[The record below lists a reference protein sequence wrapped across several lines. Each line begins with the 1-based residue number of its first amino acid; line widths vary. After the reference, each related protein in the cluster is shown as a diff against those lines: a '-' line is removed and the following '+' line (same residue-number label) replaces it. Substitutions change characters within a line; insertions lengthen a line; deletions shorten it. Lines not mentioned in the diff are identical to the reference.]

1 VFDIGFGEFLLLG
14 IVGLVIL
21 GPDKLPQYA
30 AQAARFIRQ
39 LRSQVSEARS
49 SIVEAAAIDKDT
61 LKDLKDLDPRRILDE
76 KPSSTPRATS
86 VIDPDTT

>member
-1 VFDIGFGEFLLLG
+1 MFDIGFGEFLLLG

-39 LRSQVSEARS
+39 LRSQVSEARTS
-49 SIVEAAAIDKDT
+49 LVEAAAIDKDT

-76 KPSSTPRATS
+76 KPTTTSRSSS

>member
-1 VFDIGFGEFLLLG
+1 MFDIGFGELLLLG

-39 LRSQVSEARS
+39 IRTQVSDARS
-49 SIVEAAAIDKDT
+49 SIVEAAAIDSDT
-61 LKDLKDLDPRRILDE
+61 LRDLKDLDPRRILDGDVT
-76 KPSSTPRATS
+76 KPTKSSS

>member
-1 VFDIGFGEFLLLG
+1 MFDIGFGEFLLLG

-86 VIDPDTT
+86 AIDPDTT

>member
-1 VFDIGFGEFLLLG
+1 MFDIGFGEFLLLG

-76 KPSSTPRATS
+76 KPSSTPRTTS

>member
-1 VFDIGFGEFLLLG
+1 MFDIGFGEFLLLG

-76 KPSSTPRATS
+76 KSATTPRSSS

>member
-1 VFDIGFGEFLLLG
+1 MFDIGFGELLLLG

-39 LRSQVSEARS
+39 IRTQVSDARS
-49 SIVEAAAIDKDT
+49 SIVEAAAIDADT
-61 LKDLKDLDPRRILDE
+61 LRDLKDLDPRRILDGE
-76 KPSSTPRATS
+76 TTKPTKSSS

>member
-1 VFDIGFGEFLLLG
+1 MFDIGFGELLLLG

-39 LRSQVSEARS
+39 IRTQVSDARS
-49 SIVEAAAIDKDT
+49 SIVEAAAIDSDT
-61 LKDLKDLDPRRILDE
+61 LRDLKDLDPRRILDGE
-76 KPSSTPRATS
+76 ITKPTKSSS

>member
-1 VFDIGFGEFLLLG
+1 MFDIGFGEFLLLG

-76 KPSSTPRATS
+76 NPATTPRSSS

>member
-1 VFDIGFGEFLLLG
+1 MFDIGFGEFLLLG

>member
-1 VFDIGFGEFLLLG
+1 MFDIGFGELLLLG
-14 IVGLVIL
+14 VVGLVIL

-39 LRSQVSEARS
+39 IRTQVSDARS
-49 SIVEAAAIDKDT
+49 SIVEAAAIDTET
-61 LKDLKDLDPRRILDE
+61 LKDLKDLDPRRILDPDTS
-76 KPSSTPRATS
+76 KPTKASS